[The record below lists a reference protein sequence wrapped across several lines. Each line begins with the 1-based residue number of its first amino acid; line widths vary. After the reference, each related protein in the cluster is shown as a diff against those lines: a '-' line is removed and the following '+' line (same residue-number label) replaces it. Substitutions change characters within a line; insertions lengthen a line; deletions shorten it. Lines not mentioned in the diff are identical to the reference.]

1 MAASMKSVSEKVRA
15 TLGGLSSEEQQLFL
29 KEKNEALEG
38 KASDGPLLD
47 QLCFVRL
54 LMAMLAEGHKVAV
67 TDFQATLD
75 GKMHMRG
82 GWRKSI
88 MRKVPSEYESHMPWM
103 HPYKLARE
111 DLQPLE
117 AQLAAAVAKGETEE
131 KDWALIEQVLD
142 RHRLDLPLSVPA
154 LLPEFQPGGIRVYK

>member
-1 MAASMKSVSEKVRA
+1 MESVSEKVRA
-15 TLGGLSSEEQQLFL
+15 ALGGLGADEQQLFL
-29 KEKNEALEG
+29 KEKSEALER

-47 QLCFVRL
+47 QLCFLRL
-54 LMAMLAEGHKVAV
+54 LMAMLAEGHKQAV

-75 GKMHMRG
+75 GKMKMRG

-117 AQLAAAVAKGETEE
+117 AELAAAVARGETEE
-131 KDWALIEQVLD
+131 KDWALVQQVLD
-142 RHRLDLPLSVPA
+142 RHRLELPLAVPP
-154 LLPEFQPGGIRVYK
+154 LLPEFQPGGVRVYK